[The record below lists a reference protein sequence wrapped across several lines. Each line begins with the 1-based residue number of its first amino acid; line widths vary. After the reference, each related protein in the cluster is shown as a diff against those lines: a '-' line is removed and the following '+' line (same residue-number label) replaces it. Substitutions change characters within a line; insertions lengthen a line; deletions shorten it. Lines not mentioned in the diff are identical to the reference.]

1 LEIIPDR
8 INITDHMYLEG
19 GLNENATTKK
29 ADHLSLSFDA
39 SLQDDRHP
47 NMNNNT
53 ANFSESEHT
62 DKYQME
68 IYLSEY
74 ILQSVV

>member
-1 LEIIPDR
+1 
-8 INITDHMYLEG
+8 MYLEG

-62 DKYQME
+62 D
-68 IYLSEY
+68 
-74 ILQSVV
+74 